1 MPAQTS
7 VQAPAAETCPH
18 CGGRGWIVEDDGGVG
33 AARPCSCRLEDLNEK
48 RLAAAG
54 IPLRY
59 RTCRFRSFNTRAP
72 NPDIE
77 AQLNEAVARC
87 RRYVDSFVETSGRFR
102 ESGLLFVGPPGGGKT
117 HLASA
122 VLVELIERYG
132 VRGRFVELTALFRR
146 LQNTFDPGSPQSQR
160 QILDPVLDAEVLVL
174 DELGAQ
180 NPTAWVHDV
189 LHLIVNTRYTQRRPT
204 LFTTNYRLDGSRPSG
219 KSGKTKTGSS
229 KTSRPRDYTTP
240 LERQGKD
247 PDPPPP
253 PPAAESHRALLSHR
267 LPPSLVS
274 RLFEMAQ
281 PVHLDAVD
289 DYRREVQMHRHRL

>member
-1 MPAQTS
+1 MPVET
-7 VQAPAAETCPH
+7 PAEATAADTCAR

-33 AARPCSCRLEDLNEK
+33 TARPCSCRLENLQEK
-48 RLAAAG
+48 RLEAAG

-59 RTCRFRSFNTRAP
+59 RKCRLEGFHTTAP
-72 NPDIE
+72 DPAIQ
-77 AQLNEAVARC
+77 AQLAEAVTRC
-87 RRYVDSFVETSGRFR
+87 RRYVESFVETDGVFR

-117 HLASA
+117 HLAAA
-122 VLVELIERYG
+122 VLRELIQRFG

-160 QILDPVLDAEVLVL
+160 QILDPILDAEVLVL

-204 LFTTNYRLDGSRPSG
+204 LFTTNYRLEGRPAPRRSPKAPRPKGSRASG
-219 KSGKTKTGSS
+219 
-229 KTSRPRDYTTP
+229 YTP
-240 LERQGKD
+240 MERQK
-247 PDPPPP
+247 PEADPPPA
-253 PPAAESHRALLSHR
+253 PPASESHRALLAHR

-281 PVHLDAVD
+281 PVFLDAVG
-289 DYRREVQMHRHRL
+289 DYRREVQMHRHRI

>member
-1 MPAQTS
+1 MPVQTPSEATS
-7 VQAPAAETCPH
+7 VDTCAR

-33 AARPCSCRLEDLNEK
+33 TARACTCRGE
-48 RLAAAG
+48 RLQTRRLQTAG

-59 RTCRFRSFNTRAP
+59 QKCRLGNFNTSAP
-72 NPDIE
+72 DPSVQ
-77 AQLNEAVARC
+77 AQLAEAVTRC
-87 RRYVDSFVETSGRFR
+87 RRYVESFLETDGRFR

-117 HLASA
+117 HLAAA
-122 VLVELIERYG
+122 VLVELVERYR

-160 QILDPVLDAEVLVL
+160 EILDPILDAEVLVL

-204 LFTTNYRLDGSRPSG
+204 LFTTNYRLEDRPARRKGRKQASQHASRP
-219 KSGKTKTGSS
+219 T
-229 KTSRPRDYTTP
+229 DYTTP
-240 LERQGKD
+240 LERQK
-247 PDPPPP
+247 PDPEPPP
-253 PPAAESHRALLSHR
+253 APPAAESYRALLSHR

-281 PVHLDAVD
+281 PVLLDAVE
-289 DYRREVQMHRHRL
+289 DYRREVQMHRHRI